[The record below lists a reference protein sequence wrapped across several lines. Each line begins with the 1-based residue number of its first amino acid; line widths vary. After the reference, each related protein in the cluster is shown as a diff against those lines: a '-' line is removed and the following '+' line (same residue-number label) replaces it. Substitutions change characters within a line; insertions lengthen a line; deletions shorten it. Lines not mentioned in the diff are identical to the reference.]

1 MSFGGESGLRKV
13 GLGGIHPLT
22 RRYAVRIVVIEVS
35 ELSSIK
41 DYLFEMQ
48 ELQADEWIRERLSD
62 DSLDEDSD
70 EYQELA
76 EEYSNYQEHL
86 REEAEWQAEL
96 QWLKDNGSSNIHSI
110 FVSELDALRI
120 MFDSNL
126 NNPQKMAF
134 LLHTNIVVKMSYA
147 YAVTLL
153 ESYLGDTLR
162 ALISQDEQLLKNALR
177 KFKVLKNVKLADV
190 AETDLD
196 IKSLVL
202 RYVGDVLY
210 HNIPNVIEMYEQ
222 VLGVKL
228 EIDIS
233 KVIKITKL
241 RHDIVHRNGRTIDG
255 STISIGA
262 QDFTQ
267 AISDIKEFTGALQ
280 RAINDNQTA

>member
-1 MSFGGESGLRKV
+1 MFTAQYLR
-13 GLGGIHPLT
+13 LGGGVVHPLM
-22 RRYAVRIVVIEVS
+22 RRYAVRNIVIEVS
-35 ELSSIK
+35 ELSSTK

-62 DSLDEDSD
+62 DSLDEDSE

-96 QWLKDNGSSNIHSI
+96 RWLKDNGSSNIHNI

-120 MFDSNL
+120 MFDSNV

-134 LLHTNIVVKMSYA
+134 ILHTNIVVKMSYA

-162 ALISQDEQLLKNALR
+162 ALISQDEQFLKNALR
-177 KFKVLKNVKLADV
+177 KFKVLKSVKLTDV
-190 AETDLD
+190 VETDLD
-196 IKSLVL
+196 VKSLVL
-202 RYVGDVLY
+202 RYVSDVLY
-210 HNIPNVIEMYEQ
+210 HNIPNVVEMYEQ

-233 KVIKITKL
+233 KVVKITKL
-241 RHDIVHRNGRTIDG
+241 RHDIVHRNGRNVDG
-255 STISIGA
+255 STISVGA

>member
-1 MSFGGESGLRKV
+1 MFTAQWFR
-13 GLGGIHPLT
+13 LGGGVVHPLM
-22 RRYAVRIVVIEVS
+22 RRYAVRDIVIEVS
-35 ELSSIK
+35 ELSSTK

-48 ELQADEWIRERLSD
+48 ELHADEWIRERLSD
-62 DSLDEDSD
+62 DSLDEDSE

-96 QWLKDNGSSNIHSI
+96 RWLKDNGSSNIHNI
-110 FVSELDALRI
+110 FISELDALRI
-120 MFDSNL
+120 MFDSNV

-134 LLHTNIVVKMSYA
+134 ILHTNIAVKMSYA

-162 ALISQDEQLLKNALR
+162 ALISQDEQFLKNALR
-177 KFKVLKNVKLADV
+177 KFKVLKSVKLTDV
-190 AETDLD
+190 VETDLD
-196 IKSLVL
+196 VKSLVL
-202 RYVGDVLY
+202 RYVSDVLY
-210 HNIPNVIEMYEQ
+210 HNIPNVVEMYEQ

-233 KVIKITKL
+233 KVVKITKL
-241 RHDIVHRNGRTIDG
+241 RHDIVHRNGRNVDG
-255 STISIGA
+255 STISVGA

>member
-1 MSFGGESGLRKV
+1 MRRLSHCVLHT
-13 GLGGIHPLT
+13 LA
-22 RRYAVRIVVIEVS
+22 RRYAVRDIVIEVS
-35 ELSSIK
+35 ELSSTK

-48 ELQADEWIRERLSD
+48 ELHADEWIRERLSD
-62 DSLDEDSD
+62 DSLDEDSE

-96 QWLKDNGSSNIHSI
+96 RWLKDNGSSNIHNI
-110 FVSELDALRI
+110 FISELDALRI
-120 MFDSNL
+120 MFDSNV

-134 LLHTNIVVKMSYA
+134 ILHTNIAVKMSYA

-162 ALISQDEQLLKNALR
+162 ALISQDEQFLKNALR
-177 KFKVLKNVKLADV
+177 KFKVLKSVKLTDV
-190 AETDLD
+190 VETDLD
-196 IKSLVL
+196 VKSLVL
-202 RYVGDVLY
+202 RYVSDVLY
-210 HNIPNVIEMYEQ
+210 HNIPNVVEMYEQ

-233 KVIKITKL
+233 KVVKITKL
-241 RHDIVHRNGRTIDG
+241 RHDIVHRNGRNVDG
-255 STISIGA
+255 STISVGA

>member
-1 MSFGGESGLRKV
+1 MRKV
-13 GLGGIHPLT
+13 RSSVVCPLSE
-22 RRYAVRIVVIEVS
+22 RYAVRIVVIEVS

-126 NNPQKMAF
+126 NNPQKKAF

-162 ALISQDEQLLKNALR
+162 TLISQDEQLLKNALR

>member
-1 MSFGGESGLRKV
+1 MQRLRHCV
-13 GLGGIHPLT
+13 AHTLT
-22 RRYAVRIVVIEVS
+22 GRYAVRDIVIEVS
-35 ELSSIK
+35 ELSSTK

-48 ELQADEWIRERLSD
+48 ELHADEWIRERLSD
-62 DSLDEDSD
+62 DSLDEDSE

-96 QWLKDNGSSNIHSI
+96 RWLKDNGSSNIHNI
-110 FVSELDALRI
+110 FISELDALRI
-120 MFDSNL
+120 MFDSNV

-134 LLHTNIVVKMSYA
+134 ILHTNIAVKMSYA

-162 ALISQDEQLLKNALR
+162 ALISQDEQFLKNALR
-177 KFKVLKNVKLADV
+177 KFKVLKSVKLTDV
-190 AETDLD
+190 VETDLD
-196 IKSLVL
+196 VKSLVL
-202 RYVGDVLY
+202 RYVSDVLY
-210 HNIPNVIEMYEQ
+210 HNIPNVVEMYEQ

-233 KVIKITKL
+233 KVVKITKL
-241 RHDIVHRNGRTIDG
+241 RHDIVHRNGRNVDG
-255 STISIGA
+255 STISVGA

>member
-1 MSFGGESGLRKV
+1 MQRLRHCV
-13 GLGGIHPLT
+13 PHTLT
-22 RRYAVRIVVIEVS
+22 RRYAVRDIVIEVS
-35 ELSSIK
+35 ELSSTK

-48 ELQADEWIRERLSD
+48 ELHADEWIRERLSD
-62 DSLDEDSD
+62 DSLDEDSE

-96 QWLKDNGSSNIHSI
+96 RWLKDNGSSNIHNI

-120 MFDSNL
+120 MFDSNV

-134 LLHTNIVVKMSYA
+134 ILHTNIAVKMSYA

-162 ALISQDEQLLKNALR
+162 ALISQDEQFLKNALR
-177 KFKVLKNVKLADV
+177 KLKVLKSVKLTDV
-190 AETDLD
+190 VETDLD
-196 IKSLVL
+196 VKSLVL
-202 RYVGDVLY
+202 RYVSDVLY
-210 HNIPNVIEMYEQ
+210 HNIPNVVEMYEQ

-233 KVIKITKL
+233 KVVKITKL
-241 RHDIVHRNGRTIDG
+241 RHDIVHRNGRNVDG
-255 STISIGA
+255 STISVGA

>member
-1 MSFGGESGLRKV
+1 MFTAQWFRFGGRV
-13 GLGGIHPLT
+13 AHHLT

>member
-1 MSFGGESGLRKV
+1 MRRLRYCV
-13 GLGGIHPLT
+13 AHPLAG
-22 RRYAVRIVVIEVS
+22 RYAVRDIVIEVS
-35 ELSSIK
+35 ELSSTK

-48 ELQADEWIRERLSD
+48 ELHADEWIRERLSD
-62 DSLDEDSD
+62 DSLDEDSE

-96 QWLKDNGSSNIHSI
+96 RWLKDNGSSNIHNI

-120 MFDSNL
+120 MFDSNV

-134 LLHTNIVVKMSYA
+134 ILHTNIAVKMSYA

-162 ALISQDEQLLKNALR
+162 ALISQDEQFLKNALR
-177 KFKVLKNVKLADV
+177 KFKVLKSVKLTDV
-190 AETDLD
+190 VETDLD
-196 IKSLVL
+196 VKSLVL
-202 RYVGDVLY
+202 RYVSDVLY
-210 HNIPNVIEMYEQ
+210 HNIPNVVEMYEQ

-233 KVIKITKL
+233 KVVKITKL
-241 RHDIVHRNGRTIDG
+241 RHDIVHRNGRNVDG
-255 STISIGA
+255 STISVGA

>member
-1 MSFGGESGLRKV
+1 M
-13 GLGGIHPLT
+13 
-22 RRYAVRIVVIEVS
+22 RRYAVRNIVIEVS
-35 ELSSIK
+35 ELSSTK

-62 DSLDEDSD
+62 DSLDEDSE

-96 QWLKDNGSSNIHSI
+96 RWLKDNGSSNIHNI

-120 MFDSNL
+120 MFDSNV

-134 LLHTNIVVKMSYA
+134 ILHTNIVVKMSYA

-162 ALISQDEQLLKNALR
+162 ALISQDEQFLKNALR
-177 KFKVLKNVKLADV
+177 KFKVLKSVKLTDV
-190 AETDLD
+190 VETDLD
-196 IKSLVL
+196 VKSLVL
-202 RYVGDVLY
+202 RYVSDVLY
-210 HNIPNVIEMYEQ
+210 HNIPNVVEMYEQ

-233 KVIKITKL
+233 KVVKITKL
-241 RHDIVHRNGRTIDG
+241 RHDIVHRNGRNVDG
-255 STISIGA
+255 STISVGA